1 MGECL
6 SIQGKTVSIQRKT
19 VSIQRKTRHSIYTV
33 IKNIKGKGKIVQV
46 DEVQSETDQQHYAR
60 KILYLYASGMDDEF
74 KKKVLDE
81 SRERQALA
89 HPCIQQI
96 KEVYN
101 DKNEYGD
108 DYHYVVSR
116 LATSGTLEE
125 AIAQRRKENKPMTEQ
140 ELMNQFSMILLA
152 ME

>member
-1 MGECL
+1 
-6 SIQGKTVSIQRKT
+6 
-19 VSIQRKTRHSIYTV
+19 
-33 IKNIKGKGKIVQV
+33 
-46 DEVQSETDQQHYAR
+46 
-60 KILYLYASGMDDEF
+60 MDDEF
-74 KKKVLDE
+74 RKKVLDE

-101 DKNEYGD
+101 DKFGRY